1 MSRELDVNWPQALL
15 GSQIFFLWLRLQTHQ
30 VQSTQGGGMTW
41 EFRTGVRSYS
51 LRAKSSP
58 TPVPLCGVQAGSGFK
73 PGWIFVTDVTI
84 ENTNFEI
91 QLREMLTPQKKNSIP
106 FLSRLRL
113 FQKLYFIIIVVVV
126 F

>member
-1 MSRELDVNWPQALL
+1 MAQREGKEGETEENEWRIGHEATTGTAGKPDSL
-15 GSQIFFLWLRLQTHQ
+15 S
-30 VQSTQGGGMTW
+30 QGGGMTW
-41 EFRTGVRSYS
+41 EFRAGVRSYS

-73 PGWIFVTDVTI
+73 LGWIFVTDVTI

-91 QLREMLTPQKKNSIP
+91 QLREMLTPQKKNPIP

-113 FQKLYFIIIVVVV
+113 FQKLYFIIVVVV